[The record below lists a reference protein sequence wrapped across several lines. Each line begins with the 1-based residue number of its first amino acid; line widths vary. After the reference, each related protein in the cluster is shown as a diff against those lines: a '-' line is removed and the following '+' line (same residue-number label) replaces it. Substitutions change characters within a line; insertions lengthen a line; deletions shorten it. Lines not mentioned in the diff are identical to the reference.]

1 MAGIQGEFKNGYP
14 FTPYVNLIEYEN
26 LTYSSIDLT
35 GNVSGSAEKYTAA
48 GFSYDTVNTFATAVE
63 VDGNV
68 TLGVIT
74 AALEDLA
81 ADTTYYVRG
90 YTTVGG
96 VKKYTKRY
104 WYFSTPV
111 APELGTLNITDLSDT
126 TLKLNCSYTVTLD
139 TGDSVK
145 FQQSADAKFTTPSN
159 IVATVDT
166 VNKTFSADVT
176 GLTSGTTYYYRACIT
191 LVGDTTNG
199 TATEIMTDWTV
210 NVTEGTNGFTSCVSH
225 IPDGEDLLIAI
236 APDET
241 YMIDT
246 LLVNNVDKTAEIV
259 NGYYTAQ
266 NVSDDVVVVSSFK
279 PFLSLT
285 FDNIEDKQLD
295 LTGTYGVAL
304 DAGDSV
310 GFQIDTVNTFDSV
323 GLITIS
329 DASVDV
335 QSKTFTK
342 TYNALAPGETYFV
355 RPYTT
360 LGVTTTYGDIDTFT
374 MAWELTAP
382 DPTNGVITLNPS
394 NQSSCCNDHFY
405 IEDGDALTVTLTPDA
420 NYEVNTFTVDLVDK
434 KADLDNGVYSVTAV
448 TANMSFVVTYSLI
461 N

>member
-1 MAGIQGEFKNGYP
+1 MAGIQWEFKDGYP

-35 GNVSGSAEKYTAA
+35 GNVSGSADKYTAA

-96 VKKYTKRY
+96 VKKYTERY
-104 WYFSTPV
+104 WYFETPV
-111 APELGTLNITDLSDT
+111 AAELGTLTIEDLTDT
-126 TLKLNCSYTVTLD
+126 TLSLHCSYTTALD

-145 FQQSADAKFTTPSN
+145 FQQADDAEFTTPSD

-176 GLTSGTTYYYRACIT
+176 GLTSGIPYYYRACIT
-191 LVGDTTNG
+191 LVGNTTNG
-199 TATEIMTDWTV
+199 TAQEIMTDWTV
-210 NVTEGTNGFTSCVSH
+210 NVTEGTNGFTACVSH
-225 IPDGEDLLIAI
+225 IPDGDDLLIAI

-246 LLVNNVDKTAEIV
+246 LLVNNVDKTSDIV
-259 NGYYTAQ
+259 DGYYTVE
-266 NVSDDVVVVSSFK
+266 NVSDEVVVVSSFK

-285 FDNIEDKQLD
+285 FDDVEDKQLD

-304 DAGDSV
+304 GAGDSV
-310 GFQIDTVNTFDSV
+310 GFEIDTVNTFDSV
-323 GLITIS
+323 GLITIN

-335 QSKTFTK
+335 PSKTFTK
-342 TYNALAPGETYFV
+342 TTNALTPGETYFV
-355 RPYTT
+355 RPYTI
-360 LGVTTTYGDIDTFT
+360 LDAMTTYGDIDTFT
-374 MAWELTAP
+374 TAWELTAT
-382 DPTNGVITLNPS
+382 DPANGVITLNPS
-394 NQSSCCNDHFY
+394 HQSSCCNDHFY
-405 IEDGDALTVTLTPDA
+405 IEDGAALTVTLTPDST
-420 NYEVNTFTVDLVDK
+420 YEVDTFTVDLVDK
-434 KADLDNGVYSVTAV
+434 KADLVNGVYSVTAV

-461 N
+461 